1 MKLKKLSALLLALC
15 MVFALAACNNNEEV
29 TPSPSPVTSDEPS
42 PSPDDEPSHEPQ
54 GETVRLGVL
63 SGPTGIGAA
72 KLMSDSDAG
81 TTANHY
87 DYTIAADNTELVAG
101 LTNAEPTLDIATMAS
116 NAAVNLY
123 NKTDGG
129 VKIIALGTLGV
140 LHILESGGGTSI
152 HSVSDHQ
159 LFHE

>member
-1 MKLKKLSALLLALC
+1 M
-15 MVFALAACNNNEEV
+15 
-29 TPSPSPVTSDEPS
+29 TSDEPS

-129 VKIIALGTLGV
+129 VKIIALGTLG
-140 LHILESGGGTSI
+140 GTSYPGKRRR
-152 HSVSDHQ
+152 HLHPLGV
-159 LFHE
+159 

>member
-81 TTANHY
+81 TTANH
-87 DYTIAADNTELVAG
+87 
-101 LTNAEPTLDIATMAS
+101 
-116 NAAVNLY
+116 
-123 NKTDGG
+123 
-129 VKIIALGTLGV
+129 
-140 LHILESGGGTSI
+140 
-152 HSVSDHQ
+152 
-159 LFHE
+159 